1 MRKVYTSPAG
11 EKQYKRPECIV
22 VKTTKRKPYIYIYSP
37 SDEQMVAAGWT
48 IEEIIDP
55 IPEPYIPTYAELV
68 EQYIREHG
76 YPTYGAELAVLN
88 NYATDP
94 TTYADA
100 FAAYQQTRKDAKA
113 WADTQPHRAEEGGL
127 L

>member
-1 MRKVYTSPAG
+1 MRKVYTSPSG
-11 EKQYKRPECIV
+11 EKQYNRPYDV
-22 VKTTKRKPYIYIYSP
+22 TNAQGYHIYSP
-37 SDEQMVAAGWT
+37 SDSQLRVAGWT

-100 FAAYQQTRKDAKA
+100 FAAYQQTRNDAKA
-113 WADTQPHRAEEGGL
+113 WAESQPHREEGEV
-127 L
+127 